1 MHDVGTYTC
10 VGADVGRFKQ
20 LPSVAR
26 RARLPSSCCFISF
39 SEINLTL
46 INVIP
51 LVPNCLSINAREIY
65 LKEDLIYLIKNI
77 VKQ

>member
-1 MHDVGTYTC
+1 MGHIGWLLVFSVFVLQDGVRVHDVGTYTC
-10 VGADVGRFKQ
+10 VGADAADLSSSLQ
-20 LPSVAR
+20 LQG

-51 LVPNCLSINAREIY
+51 LVPIVCL
-65 LKEDLIYLIKNI
+65 
-77 VKQ
+77 